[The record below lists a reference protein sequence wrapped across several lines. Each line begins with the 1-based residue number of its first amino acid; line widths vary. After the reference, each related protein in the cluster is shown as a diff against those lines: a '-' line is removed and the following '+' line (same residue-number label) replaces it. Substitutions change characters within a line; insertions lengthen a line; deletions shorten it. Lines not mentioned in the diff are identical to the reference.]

1 MMITPHVAGG
11 YHLPHTFECI
21 VDIAC
26 ENLTHWMKREE
37 FRNVV
42 DFETGYRR

>member
-1 MMITPHVAGG
+1 MVITPHVAGG
-11 YHLPHTFECI
+11 YHLQYTFECI

-26 ENLTHWMKREE
+26 ENLTHWMKHEE
-37 FRNVV
+37 FHNVV